1 MLLRNRSRGYRLDT
15 LLLIPGELRQWQPMS
30 WVKDRTVP
38 TIILGVL
45 YCSFVIS
52 CGRRRILHLN
62 ITKHP
67 DPPVGRATAAR
78 IVPV

>member
-1 MLLRNRSRGYRLDT
+1 MDLANRFPEGT
-15 LLLIPGELRQWQPMS
+15 LPQFNAPADASCATGLS

-38 TIILGVL
+38 TIIFGVL
-45 YCSFVIS
+45 YCCFVIS
-52 CGRRRILHLN
+52 CGRRRILHRN

-67 DPPVGRATAAR
+67 DSPVGRATAAR